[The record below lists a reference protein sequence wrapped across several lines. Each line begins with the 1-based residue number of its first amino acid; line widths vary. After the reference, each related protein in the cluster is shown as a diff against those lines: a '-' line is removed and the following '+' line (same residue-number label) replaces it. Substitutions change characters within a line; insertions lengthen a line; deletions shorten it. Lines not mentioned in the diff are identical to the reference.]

1 MSFTYGLITE
11 NAKPEPVLAVVPD
24 TECAYAN
31 PVFVCTNVDG
41 MGMRTNVR

>member
-11 NAKPEPVLAVVPD
+11 NAKLEPVLAVVTD

-31 PVFVCTNVDG
+31 LVFACINVDG
-41 MGMRTNVR
+41 MGMRTNIR